1 MELLILLAVI
11 LVTAWFVVKVVF
23 VYVVAS
29 LVLLGVL
36 SVKEKLDL

>member
-1 MELLILLAVI
+1 MELLILLALI
-11 LVTAWFVVKVVF
+11 LIIAWFILKVIV
-23 VYVVAS
+23 VYVIAS